1 MKRRFVGEEGGFTL
15 VEMLVTIM
23 FMLVVLFS
31 LYNIFDMSIRVFSFG
46 NGKVEAV
53 ENARLGMHK
62 MEREI
67 RAAYPY
73 NKGAIGAAAPDPHIL
88 DTWTAT
94 SIKFGNDLDGNR
106 RVECSASHCESI
118 SYDVYQPSGS
128 ATYALGRASS
138 FAATPQ
144 PVAEYVDYASASDTG
159 LSFRYFRSDGTTEV
173 LPGSGNERN
182 IAVVR
187 IKLKIRIEYGG
198 QDRTQVLTTDVALRN
213 RSI

>member
-1 MKRRFVGEEGGFTL
+1 MRRFFVSEEDGFAL

-23 FMLVVLFS
+23 LMIVVLFS

-46 NGKVEAV
+46 NDKVEAV
-53 ENARLGMHK
+53 ENARLGMEK

-73 NKGAIGAAAPDPHIL
+73 NKGAIGAAASDTHVF
-88 DTWTAT
+88 DTWTST

-106 RVECSASHCESI
+106 RVECSVSSCEAI
-118 SYDVYQPSGS
+118 SYAVYQPASS
-128 ATYALGRASS
+128 STYALGRADSP
-138 FAATPQ
+138 AGALR
-144 PVAEYVDYASASDTG
+144 PVVEYVDYVSASDTG

-187 IKLKIRIEYGG
+187 IELKIRIEDAN
-198 QDRTQVLTTDVALRN
+198 QDRTQVLTTNVALRN